1 MVFRKHI
8 YPGILT
14 CKRCKAEQPRSE
26 FLVDGDLP
34 LVCKTCLTD
43 SEVSDFVRP
52 QLSKDL
58 NRLKVHEKVLIV
70 RKIMMDREVIVR
82 VKGSIHK

>member
-14 CKRCKAEQPRSE
+14 CERCNEELLREEFIVDSE
-26 FLVDGDLP
+26 LP
-34 LVCKTCLTD
+34 FVCKSCITD
-43 SEVSDFVRP
+43 SEIGQFIRP
-52 QLSKDL
+52 QLSKDMD
-58 NRLKVHEKVLIV
+58 RLKTYEKILII
-70 RKIMMDREVIVR
+70 RKVMMDREVIVR